1 MSNLSIATAATL
13 LIASIAP
20 VEAYAQSG
28 GYLAPARPFHTQSKR
43 LKARVPANVKGSVIG
58 SGGFP
63 TPALN
68 RAARWFAT
76 DPDLRIRFEMKK
88 IPRHTHPASLA
99 NETNRVL
106 IDDCVHTLFPQC
118 DGGG

>member
-1 MSNLSIATAATL
+1 MSNLSIATAAAL

-43 LKARVPANVKGSVIG
+43 VKARVPANVKGLVIG
-58 SGGFP
+58 SGGLP

-68 RAARWFAT
+68 GAAGWFET
-76 DPDLRIRFEMKK
+76 DPDPRIRFEMK
-88 IPRHTHPASLA
+88 IPRHTHPAPLA
-99 NETNRVL
+99 AETHRVL

-118 DGGG
+118 EGGG